1 MTTFAGRTLRSL
13 ALLALLPV
21 LAACSGSGP
30 IADGGDGPDAGP
42 EAPVAGF
49 PSYET
54 FDPSAYNAEPPPRV
68 TIEHDV
74 PARTMEGTVQL
85 PGTVAAP
92 TNEGQPREVEGFR
105 IHIGRSEDRQS
116 AERIRDAAAAWWR
129 DARNRPGA
137 PRNLEIVVAYVQPYY
152 RVRVGAFEFQEDADD
167 ALEFVRRQYG
177 NAFIVPDR
185 VTVR

>member
-1 MTTFAGRTLRSL
+1 MTTFAGRTFRSL
-13 ALLALLPV
+13 ALLALLPA

-30 IADGGDGPDAGP
+30 VTNGGDRPEVGP
-42 EAPVAGF
+42 EVPVAGY

-54 FDPSAYNAEPPPRV
+54 FDPAGYNAEPPARV
-68 TIEHDV
+68 EIEHDV
-74 PARTMEGTVQL
+74 PARVMEGTVQL

-92 TNEGQPREVEGFR
+92 TNEGQPREVDGFR

-116 AERIRDAAAAWWR
+116 AERLRDAAAAWWR
-129 DARNRPGA
+129 DARGRPGA
-137 PRNLEIVVAYVQPYY
+137 PRDLEVVVAFVQPFY
-152 RVRVGAFEFQEDADD
+152 RVRVGAFEFQEEADA
-167 ALEFVRRQYG
+167 ALEFVRGQYS